1 MLEFWIFSAAL
12 ALASML
18 FVCYPVFVSK
28 PQHTLDAADE
38 VARRKK
44 QNVRIFK
51 ERLAEIGDDL
61 SEGRCDQAAYN
72 DQKQELE
79 LALLAD
85 VVVAEGA
92 VQENGE
98 GSGNDHQH
106 KSISSLRGKLAS
118 LILAAMVALAGY
130 GLYFNLGAFDQQEQF
145 QTMRFAPDE
154 LQRAQNSAENRDIN
168 AIISQLYEK
177 LKNSPD
183 NIDGWMLLS
192 RSAMNIENYSLAAE
206 GYAIVIAGL
215 EKVGQDASKAYGLLA
230 QAYYFDGEGK
240 LSARVEKTLDQA
252 FAIDT
257 NESNSLGL
265 LAIHAFESEHY
276 VEAATLWERLLAAT
290 PDHPA
295 RASIEAGI
303 SRAKGFAG
311 IASEAPSPASLPVSE
326 NVSETQANEAEIIVR
341 VDISPELKA
350 RSHANDTVFIFARS
364 ESGPPMPLAA
374 SRHSVSALP
383 LTVVLN
389 DQMAMGPMAK
399 LSQVNT
405 VNVVARV
412 SKSGQ
417 PIAQTGDFQGRATE
431 VSVFGAESV
440 DIVITE
446 EL

>member
-1 MLEFWIFSAAL
+1 MI
-12 ALASML
+12 
-18 FVCYPVFVSK
+18 
-28 PQHTLDAADE
+28 T
-38 VARRKK
+38 
-44 QNVRIFK
+44 
-51 ERLAEIGDDL
+51 
-61 SEGRCDQAAYN
+61 
-72 DQKQELE
+72 
-79 LALLAD
+79 
-85 VVVAEGA
+85 
-92 VQENGE
+92 
-98 GSGNDHQH
+98 
-106 KSISSLRGKLAS
+106 
-118 LILAAMVALAGY
+118 LILNFALIPSIGYVGSAIATLAGY

-145 QTMRFAPDE
+145 QVMRFTPDE
-154 LQRAQNSAENRDIN
+154 LQRAQDSAENRDMN
-168 AIISQLYEK
+168 ALISQLYEK

-183 NIDGWMLLS
+183 NIEGWMLLS

-206 GYAIVIAGL
+206 GYGIVIAGL

-252 FAIDT
+252 FAIDP

-276 VEAATLWERLLAAT
+276 LEAATLWERLLAAT
-290 PDHPA
+290 PEHPA
-295 RASIEAGI
+295 RTSIEAGI

-311 IASEAPSPASLPVSE
+311 MASKERPSASLPVSD
-326 NVSETQANEAEIIVR
+326 NVGETQESEAEITVR

-364 ESGPPMPLAA
+364 ESGPPMPLAV